1 MRRRVS
7 QPARFSPALQRLGLA
22 LPPPFVGREAEL
34 GQLTEELIETPVA
47 VVLGAVGAGKT
58 RLGIE
63 LLARRDQFGASGG
76 AYVRCSAGDRS
87 EAIRARAERALGI
100 APGSLDAALREQ
112 SRVLV
117 VDDAHHIN
125 GGAGEAFADLVRR
138 PGNGRL
144 VLLGREAPS
153 LPRSAPAQ
161 AELALEGLDA
171 AAARELWA
179 HLEETYGPTPAGA
192 CDDALCRTR
201 GLPLALR
208 REYAQAAIGGDAWD
222 LAKLAPEVRA
232 ALEIVAVAAEPIAP
246 AGVAALGG
254 HPAGGEAA
262 LIELVSRQLIE
273 PLEDG
278 RFQMHDVVR
287 DEALATLPGERRAEL
302 ERAAAALVLR
312 GAADDGAFRTS
323 DPVDRLR
330 AAVRHMCAA
339 GDREAAIGLLGERAE
354 IAIERAA
361 GGELIGLIGFIGGSA
376 TPLSRL
382 RAAIAAR
389 RGEVA
394 AALEAGGPEDPVARA
409 ELYFRA
415 GEVSAAREELDR
427 LQGGGDLGARA
438 AALRAEI
445 EAERGEL
452 AHARELI
459 DAAFDAGL
467 GEEARARLHLA
478 LALVEQRSGSMASAR
493 AALSR
498 ALGAARSDAALLALV
513 ETRRAACLMTE
524 GRLREAEAILDQAEQ
539 AACDGDAGGVADE
552 VRAVRALVRAAR
564 GELAD
569 ACQVLIELVQ
579 ARRARGDELAALRSE
594 IELAGLYERR
604 GELHAAAELAS
615 VAAAAARRLEL
626 TALARRGEDIAAAVE
641 VAAWRRASAGEEVR
655 GAGRGAISDAAG
667 RGETRAA
674 LALARSAAD
683 AAERLGN
690 PADLADALAWC
701 ARLEM
706 AAGDR
711 AAAELAATRA
721 AREAAASGAT
731 WARCAALLVLAA
743 ASRENGDLVAASSY
757 ARDAAEVAATAGLS
771 VERLVAERALEA
783 IAGPSGRR
791 APGGAAAGMSEAAR
805 EMATRALADLG
816 LIAVRPFRLVG
827 HDGQESRVAD
837 ASPERLQMAERDL
850 VVDGVR
856 ECIVRSGKSV
866 ADLRRRSLLKRLLF
880 LFAAAPGRVFSKEEI
895 VQTVWTVEYHPLRHD
910 AALFTNIMRIR
921 RLLGRDGAEL
931 IRVSEEGYRFTPG
944 RDFIFVE
951 PA

>member
-7 QPARFSPALQRLGLA
+7 KPARFSPALQRLGLA

-58 RLGIE
+58 RLGLE
-63 LLARRDQFGASGG
+63 LLARQSQFGASGG
-76 AYVRCSAGDRS
+76 AYVRCWAGDRS
-87 EAIRARAERALGI
+87 EAVRGRAERALGI

-117 VDDAHHIN
+117 VDDAHHIT
-125 GGAGEAFADLVRR
+125 GGAGDAFADIARR
-138 PGNGRL
+138 PGGGRL
-144 VLLGREAPS
+144 VLLSREAPA

-161 AELALEGLDA
+161 AELSLEGLDA

-201 GLPLALR
+201 GLPLAMR
-208 REYAQAAIGGDAWD
+208 REYAQAAIGGEAWSLD
-222 LAKLAPEVRA
+222 KLAPEVRE

-246 AGVAALGG
+246 AGVAAL
-254 HPAGGEAA
+254 AARASVETA

-287 DEALATLPGERRAEL
+287 DEVLSGLAAERRAGL
-302 ERAAAALVLR
+302 ERGAAGLVLR
-312 GAADDGAFRTS
+312 GASDDGAFRS
-323 DPVDRLR
+323 SEPVDRLR
-330 AAVRHMCAA
+330 AAVRHLCAA
-339 GDREAAIGLLGERAE
+339 GDRPAAIELLTARAAS
-354 IAIERAA
+354 AIERAA
-361 GGELIGLIGFIGGSA
+361 SGELIGLIGFVGGTA
-376 TPLSRL
+376 APLVQL
-382 RAAIAAR
+382 RAAVAAR

-394 AALEAGGPEDPVARA
+394 AAIELGGPEDPVARA
-409 ELYFRA
+409 ELRFRG
-415 GEVSAAREELDR
+415 GEVALACGALDG
-427 LQGGGDLGARA
+427 LLGGGGDLGARA
-438 AALRAEI
+438 AALLAEI
-445 EAERGEL
+445 EAERGDL
-452 AHARELI
+452 ARARGLV
-459 DAAFDAGL
+459 DGAFDPGL

-478 LALVEQRSGSMASAR
+478 LALIEERGGSMTSAR
-493 AALSR
+493 VALSR
-498 ALGAARSDAALLALV
+498 ALGAARGDAALVALI
-513 ETRRAACLMTE
+513 ETRRAACLVAE
-524 GRLREAEAILDQAEQ
+524 GRLREAEAILDQAER

-552 VRAVRALVRAAR
+552 ARAVRALMRAER

-569 ACQVLIELVQ
+569 GCQTLHELVQ

-594 IELAGLYERR
+594 IDLAALYERR
-604 GELHAAAELAS
+604 GELRAAAELAR
-615 VAAAAARRLEL
+615 AAATAARRLEL
-626 TALARRGEDIAAAVE
+626 AALARRGDDIAAAVE
-641 VAAWRRASAGEEVR
+641 IAAWRRAAAGELVR
-655 GAGRGAISDAAG
+655 SGGHGPIADAAL
-667 RGETRAA
+667 RGENRAA
-674 LALARSAAD
+674 LALARTAAG
-683 AAERLGN
+683 AAERSGN

-701 ARLEM
+701 GRLEM
-706 AAGDR
+706 AGGDR
-711 AAAELAATRA
+711 GAAELAASRA

-731 WARCAALLVLAA
+731 WARAAALLVLAA

-757 ARDAAEVAATAGLS
+757 ARDAAEVAAAAGLM
-771 VERLVAERALEA
+771 VERLVAEHALEA
-783 IAGPSGRR
+783 IAGPGGRR
-791 APGGAAAGMSEAAR
+791 ALGGAAAGMSETAR

-816 LIAVRPFRLVG
+816 LIAVRPFRLID

-837 ASPERLQMAERDL
+837 ASPERLRMAERDL

-856 ECIVRSGKSV
+856 ECIVRAGKSV

-931 IRVSEEGYRFTPG
+931 IRVSEDGYRFTPG
-944 RDFIFVE
+944 RDFLFVE